1 VTREASLSQPTTA
14 ELQRTSNFVGFKAAD
29 QFAHHPLSIC
39 AVPSVL
45 CIEVMERKVGCQLTT
60 HRRELARIS
69 TAQHFSII
77 D

>member
-1 VTREASLSQPTTA
+1 VTREASLSQPTT

-39 AVPSVL
+39 AVPSV
-45 CIEVMERKVGCQLTT
+45 CTEVMERKVGCQLTT